1 MSAKIA
7 VLMTCFNR
15 RETTLVALGRLV
27 SQANDLQLDIVL
39 VDDASTDG
47 TAEAVRSEF
56 PQVKVVQTSGDYYWA
71 ASMALAESE
80 ASKLHNE
87 LVLWLNDDVVL
98 DDDAL
103 ARMMQ
108 VHERHPAAIVV
119 GAVRE
124 RGTGEVSYGGRRR
137 VGRHPQKMVKIGSA
151 KSVVE
156 VGAFNGNCVLIP
168 AVASRTV
175 GPIDG
180 NFSHAYADDDYS
192 LRAFAAG
199 VKMVQVPG
207 TVGTCALNVNS
218 TQPASTV
225 RGRWKQ
231 LQSPKALPLKSQ
243 VRYLRRHAGPEWP
256 IYLMITYAK
265 RLFNAN

>member
-1 MSAKIA
+1 MPAKIA

-15 RETTLVALGRLV
+15 CATTVVALRRLIA
-27 SQANDLQLDIVL
+27 QANDLQLDIVL

-56 PQVKVVQTSGDYYWA
+56 PQVKIVQTSGDYYWA

-103 ARMMQ
+103 ARMMEI
-108 VHERHPAAIVV
+108 HEMHPGAIIV
-119 GAVRE
+119 GAVRDPE
-124 RGTGEVSYGGRRR
+124 TGELTYGGSQR
-137 VGRHPQKMVKIGSA
+137 VGRHPLKMVKIGSVTT
-151 KSVVE
+151 VVE
-156 VGAFNGNCVLIP
+156 VGVFNGNCVLIP
-168 AVASRTV
+168 AAAARAV

-180 NFSHAYADDDYS
+180 NFAHAYADYDYS

-199 VKMVQVPG
+199 VKMLQIPG
-207 TVGTCALNVNS
+207 TVGTCALNVKT
-218 TQPASTV
+218 TQPASTF

-231 LQSPKALPLKSQ
+231 LQSPKSLPLQSQ

-256 IYLMITYAK
+256 IYLAITYAN
-265 RLFNAN
+265 RMLNLR